1 MLNLL
6 QKVGAGRA
14 GVRVFWAAL
23 LVSAYASTSAVS
35 APKSYN
41 FDRFLNQPHPFAGT
55 ESRTSL
61 SSAPSTIQ
69 KPEIAP
75 SGYKFDRFLKQ
86 THPFAGNRAKASP
99 PANPDTGMRSPAIT
113 PGKLYNMDRALNQPH
128 PFTAAGLPV
137 QPIQPISPRPSTSSP
152 VDEPPEG
159 LFEDEKGG
167 GDNDPL
173 EPMNRFFFGFNE
185 VLNTI
190 LLGPIAR
197 GYNAVFPKVVRTGIA
212 SFMDNLSSPVVLA
225 NDLLQGEFR
234 RAGDTTARLAI
245 NSTVG
250 ILGFID
256 VAEKFG
262 FEKHREDFGQTM
274 AVWGI
279 GEGFYL
285 VLPIFGPS
293 NPRDAIGIFG
303 VDPFFDPLG
312 YYLANTNRDEFAY
325 ARTGINGLVTYAGI
339 VDDLDR
345 VRETSVDFYGALRSL
360 YRQRREAEI
369 RNNKAD
375 EQTIPDF
382 EEDIR

>member
-1 MLNLL
+1 MAL
-6 QKVGAGRA
+6 A
-14 GVRVFWAAL
+14 WATTA
-23 LVSAYASTSAVS
+23 AVS
-35 APKSYN
+35 APKSYDFDRFLN
-41 FDRFLNQPHPFAGT
+41 QSHPFAAAASRNPVAPAPSTTQKPAITPSGYKFDRFLNQPHPFAGNQVDT
-55 ESRTSL
+55 
-61 SSAPSTIQ
+61 AQ
-69 KPEIAP
+69 
-75 SGYKFDRFLKQ
+75 
-86 THPFAGNRAKASP
+86 
-99 PANPDTGMRSPAIT
+99 PANRDTGLRGPAIT
-113 PGKLYNMDRALNQPH
+113 PGKLYNMDRALNKPH

-137 QPIQPISPRPSTSSP
+137 QPIQPISPGPSTSLP
-152 VDEPPEG
+152 VADPVEE
-159 LFEDEKGG
+159 LFEGKKEA

-173 EPMNRFFFGFNE
+173 ESMNRFFFGFNE
-185 VLNTI
+185 VLNI
-190 LLGPIAR
+190 VLLGPIAR
-197 GYNAVFPKVVRTGIA
+197 GYNAVFPKVIRTGIA

-250 ILGFID
+250 ILGIID
-256 VAEKFG
+256 VAEKLG

-274 AVWGI
+274 AVWGV

-312 YYLANTNRDEFAY
+312 YYLSNTNRDEFAY

-360 YRQRREAEI
+360 YRQRRESEI
-369 RNNKAD
+369 RNNKVD
-375 EQTIPDF
+375 EQKIPDF